1 MRAAMQRTS
10 GLCAGLVD
18 AVEEEVGVG
27 HVVLV
32 LLARARDNVVDGV
45 VVMEIKSRMRFKA
58 SSSSTD
64 DG

>member
-45 VVMEIKSRMRFKA
+45 VVMEI
-58 SSSSTD
+58 
-64 DG
+64 